1 MKCTRCKHCINN
13 DAICPAI
20 SAVALENF
28 WKLVQCISSP
38 EVCARGKDRALKW
51 RLFVSQVP

>member
-1 MKCTRCKHCINN
+1 M
-13 DAICPAI
+13 CPAI

-28 WKLVQCISSP
+28 WKLVQFILSP
-38 EVCARGKDRALKW
+38 EVCAHGSDRALKW